1 MFISKLTRNLIPT
14 ILLII
19 LTSQFYY
26 SQDGIIKTY
35 HPNGKIR
42 MRLSYVNEILDGTSY
57 WYYPNGNLESEKN
70 YSMGKVNGWVR
81 YFYETG
87 LLKEEI
93 SVRDGIRDGLMKI
106 YYENGA
112 LKEVRSYE
120 RGELIKIVKIEND
133 PNYVAPIEAY
143 SYGNIQNRLKKN
155 IDLFLCEVDICP
167 KPVGGVTE
175 LQGNLVYPEHAKL
188 YGLEG
193 YVTVIATINKI
204 GYVED
209 VEIIEGLGLGCD
221 EAAEDAVKKTK
232 FLPGQLDGNAVECK
246 VIFKVEFRL
255 DEKSEL
261 SYHLPIKEQR
271 EIEEEMQSKLKEDTG
286 YIDTSLAIITDEA
299 VSISLYS
306 CEIEVCPQPK
316 GGLKSILS
324 NLIIPSRAK
333 DSGIEGEVIVDINV
347 DMYGFVRDTQVLT
360 GLGYGCDEAVEVA
373 LFETRFEPGL
383 VNGNPVRTNVT
394 VTVPI
399 IIEVDKKEENE

>member
-1 MFISKLTRNLIPT
+1 MFIKKLTRKLIAT
-14 ILLII
+14 IILIM

-35 HPNGKIR
+35 HPNGKIK
-42 MRLSYVNEILDGTSY
+42 MRLSFVNEILDGTSY
-57 WYYPNGNLESEKN
+57 LYYPNGNLESEKN
-70 YSMGKVNGWVR
+70 YSVGKLNGWVR

-175 LQGNLVYPEHAKL
+175 LQGNLIYPEHAKL

-193 YVTVIATINKI
+193 YVTVIASINKI

-232 FLPGQLDGNAVECK
+232 FLPGQLDGKAVESK

-261 SYHLPIKEQR
+261 SYHLSVKKQR
-271 EIEEEMQSKLKEDTG
+271 EIEEEMQRKLKEDTE
-286 YIDTSLAIITDEA
+286 YIDTSLVITSHSSNL
-299 VSISLYS
+299 VSLFD
-306 CEIEVCPQPK
+306 CEIEVCPEPK
-316 GGLKSILS
+316 RGLKSILD
-324 NLIIPSRAK
+324 NLVIPSRAK
-333 DSGIEGEVIVDINV
+333 DRGIEGEVVVDVNV
-347 DMYGFVRDTQVLT
+347 DMYGFVRDTKVLA
-360 GLGYGCDEAVEVA
+360 GLGYGIDEAVEVA
-373 LFETRFEPGL
+373 LFETRFKPGL

-399 IIEVDKKEENE
+399 INEVDKKEKNE